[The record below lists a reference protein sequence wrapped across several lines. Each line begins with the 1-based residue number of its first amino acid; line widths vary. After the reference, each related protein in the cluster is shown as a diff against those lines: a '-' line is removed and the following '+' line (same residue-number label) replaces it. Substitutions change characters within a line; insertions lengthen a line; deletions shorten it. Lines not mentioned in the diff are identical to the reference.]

1 MGKGIIGLGLGIFAL
16 LWTGIV
22 QALVPLQQVTD
33 DLRQHLQGESPSRV
47 LNVGDI
53 VLRSPDSLKRF
64 YEQRAYRPAWLDG
77 TGLLAAA
84 DDLLAAVTRAQTEGL
99 QPAHYHAHELITA
112 LTAARHAS
120 SARRLAELE
129 LLLTDAFLTY
139 GSHRLAGRLTPP
151 KIEEHQW
158 TLKPRSRD
166 LVPVLQ
172 DALNS
177 GTIAESLDALSPPY
191 SGYQRL
197 RQALSRYRQIAW
209 SGGWPRVGWG
219 PNLELGMQDL
229 RVRELRERLRI
240 TGDLDD
246 VALQMA
252 APAGMIQTVS
262 MEPEPVPDATL
273 DSQAYF
279 DSTLA
284 QAVRRFQ
291 RRHGLDDDG
300 IVGPRTLAQLNA
312 PVEERMRQIE
322 LNMERWRWLPEDL
335 GRRYILINIP
345 GFEMRVMEGDRQI
358 MEARVVV
365 GKSVQPTPV
374 FTGTMSYL
382 VLNPYWNIPRS
393 IAVEEM
399 LPQLHDDPYALA
411 EQNIRI
417 LDLRNGGQ
425 EIDPGEVD
433 WQEINENNFPFRL
446 RQDPGPNNALGRI
459 KFMFPNRHSVYL
471 HDTPARHLFNR
482 TQRTFSHGCIRLSR
496 PFELAEYLLKDN
508 SRWTRD
514 ALISAARGK
523 QERTVRL
530 SDKIPVH
537 ILYLTAWGDEN
548 GTVHFRNDIYEWD
561 EPLNIAL
568 NRMD

>member
-1 MGKGIIGLGLGIFAL
+1 MGKGIIGLGLGVFVL

-22 QALVPLQQVTD
+22 QALIPLQQVTD
-33 DLRQHLQGESPSRV
+33 DLRQHLQGEFPSRV
-47 LNVGDI
+47 LKVGDI
-53 VLRSPDSLKRF
+53 VLRSPDSLKHF

-84 DDLLAAVTRAQTEGL
+84 DDLLVAVTRAQTEGL
-99 QPAHYHAHELITA
+99 QPADYHAHELITA

-139 GSHRLAGRLTPP
+139 GSHRLAGRLTPQ

-158 TLKPRSRD
+158 TLKSRSRD

-172 DALNS
+172 DALNG

-219 PNLELGMQDL
+219 PNLELGMQDP
-229 RVRELRERLRI
+229 RVRELRERLLI

-252 APAGMIQTVS
+252 ASAGMIRTVS
-262 MEPEPVPDATL
+262 MEPVPDAGL

-279 DSTLA
+279 DSSLA

-291 RRHGLDDDG
+291 RRHGLADDG
-300 IVGPRTLAQLNA
+300 IVGPRTLAQLNV

-345 GFEMRVMEGDRQI
+345 GFELRVMEGDRQI

-374 FTGTMSYL
+374 FTGSMSYL

-399 LPQLHDDPYALA
+399 LPQLRDDPYALA

-417 LDLRNGGQ
+417 FDLRNGGQ

-433 WQEINENNFPFRL
+433 WQKINENNFPFRL
-446 RQDPGPNNALGRI
+446 RQDPGSNNALGRI

-496 PFELAEYLLKDN
+496 PFELAEYLLQDN
-508 SRWTRD
+508 PRWTGD
-514 ALISAARGK
+514 ALISAARGE

-530 SDKIPVH
+530 SEKIPVH
-537 ILYLTAWGDEN
+537 ILYLTAWADED
-548 GTVHFRNDIYEWD
+548 GTVQFRNDVYERD
-561 EPLNIAL
+561 EPLIVAL
-568 NRMD
+568 NRID